1 MRRVISRALAPR
13 AASRSHSSAAKPV
26 FFDMVHSNNAARVRL
41 WLRLKG
47 MTSAIDTRV
56 VTYADLQTAEF
67 AAVNPL
73 RKVPALVR
81 ADGATVFESNV
92 ILDYLEDKHR
102 DDGPRFLPPTP
113 EERQLVALLTRVHD
127 LYIASPN
134 CTQPNFAHTQGC
146 MYLAPFETRFCS
158 AARAMDRPT
167 RAAKLNEI
175 RHQLR
180 WLEDHAVLSP
190 YLAHAT
196 LTLADMTWFPTLVF
210 MEFMLPRVFGW
221 PDLFADGAPQL
232 PRVAAWYQRL
242 QREHPEFAEV
252 REEIWGFWA
261 QKHADGQFVEIVNE
275 TKDPAYNWAFEPK

>member
-1 MRRVISRALAPR
+1 MRRVLACALRAPR
-13 AASRSHSSAAKPV
+13 ARLQSTLAKPI
-26 FFDMVHSNNAARVRL
+26 FFDMLHSNNAARVRL
-41 WLRLKG
+41 WLQLKG
-47 MTSAIDTRV
+47 MTDTIETRM
-56 VTYADLQTAEF
+56 VTYPDLQSAEF

-73 RKVPALVR
+73 KKVPALIR
-81 ADGATVFESNV
+81 ADGVTVFESNV

-113 EERQLVALLTRVHD
+113 EERQFVGLLNRVHD

-146 MYLAPFETRFCS
+146 MYLAPFETRFSS

-175 RHQLR
+175 RKQLA
-180 WLEDHAVLSP
+180 WLEANMAAAP
-190 YLAHAT
+190 YIAHET
-196 LTLADMTWFPTLVF
+196 LTLADMTWFPTCVF

-221 PDLFADGAPQL
+221 PDLFAAGAPQL
-232 PRVAAWYQRL
+232 PKIAAWYQML
-242 QREHPEFAEV
+242 QREHPEFAKV
-252 REEIWGFWA
+252 RDEIWGFWV

-275 TKDPAYNWAFEPK
+275 TKDPAYNWAFETR